1 MTRAADAAGG
11 WRALHDPRNAAGNA
25 VLGLGFMAIW
35 VIAIIVALE
44 SGWYPTD
51 PLSYAYLGLTSTLAI
66 LLCRPL
72 PLAGLLI
79 VGVAV
84 NWPQWWFDAPQIH
97 VIPLA
102 IAAYL
107 SSDSGLRFRYAAPVV
122 AVFTFA
128 VITNLPSLMLH
139 GYAHELFATW
149 AFTDPSTRILSAVVV
164 LAALLL
170 GTLANARGRTVAALR
185 RRNDELA
192 RLRRAD
198 AARIA
203 AEERTAIAR
212 DIHDVVAHH
221 VAGMVIKAQAADRV
235 AESRPEE
242 LRETVRWIAAS
253 GQEALTA
260 MRQVVRV
267 LRTGDEPVA
276 TPEFADSLASIV
288 DRVRGVGLDVA
299 VEAPAGLRLERAQQE
314 VLLRIAQESLTNVM
328 LHSSARA
335 VTLAVAADAGGVSII
350 IEDRGEPV
358 AERLL
363 RRGGGFGVDGMRER
377 AHSLGGTLD
386 AGPRPDGG
394 WRVAARLPHSREVV
408 GA

>member
-1 MTRAADAAGG
+1 
-11 WRALHDPRNAAGNA
+11 
-25 VLGLGFMAIW
+25 
-35 VIAIIVALE
+35 
-44 SGWYPTD
+44 
-51 PLSYAYLGLTSTLAI
+51 
-66 LLCRPL
+66 
-72 PLAGLLI
+72 
-79 VGVAV
+79 
-84 NWPQWWFDAPQIH
+84 
-97 VIPLA
+97 
-102 IAAYL
+102 
-107 SSDSGLRFRYAAPVV
+107 
-122 AVFTFA
+122 
-128 VITNLPSLMLH
+128 
-139 GYAHELFATW
+139 
-149 AFTDPSTRILSAVVV
+149 
-164 LAALLL
+164 
-170 GTLANARGRTVAALR
+170 RGRTVAALR

-299 VEAPAGLRLERAQQE
+299 VEAPAELRLERAQQE

-358 AERLL
+358 VGRLL